1 MQANKN
7 IHLCWGKHLSTSYSA
22 AKHPKHN
29 KFATA
34 DTREKPVDFFLL
46 LSTGIDSISF
56 NNFANIGSFAKVSI
70 PGQSIIPWFE

>member
-1 MQANKN
+1 M
-7 IHLCWGKHLSTSYSA
+7 LGKAPIYKLFCSKAPKTQQICYCRHARKTSG
-22 AKHPKHN
+22 
-29 KFATA
+29 
-34 DTREKPVDFFLL
+34 FFLL